1 MVTVVPRSLLTR
13 TWAAYSAAVTVIV
26 AAAGAQAR
34 TLVAY
39 SAVMVTVCAMG
50 AVTMRPL
57 GLGAVTVTC
66 RVGEHR
72 ELCGGW
78 VMEQAGRRLR
88 RASKMGG

>member
-1 MVTVVPRSLLTR
+1 M
-13 TWAAYSAAVTVIV
+13 
-26 AAAGAQAR
+26 
-34 TLVAY
+34 VAY

-72 ELCGGW
+72 EQCGGW
-78 VMEQAGRRLR
+78 VEQAGRRLR